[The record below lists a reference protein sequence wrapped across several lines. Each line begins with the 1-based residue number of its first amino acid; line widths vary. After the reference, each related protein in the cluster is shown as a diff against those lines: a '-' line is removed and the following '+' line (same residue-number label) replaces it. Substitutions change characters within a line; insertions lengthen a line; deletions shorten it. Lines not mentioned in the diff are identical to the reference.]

1 MRNQYMAKVL
11 FSNNLATNE
20 QVQEYWGRIT
30 KDKDIG
36 QVLCEAGLLD
46 KNMYEK
52 VLAYVKS
59 LEAKL
64 PPESK
69 TAKAP
74 EPPPAAPT
82 AAAKPAAP
90 IPTPAPKA
98 KPQVKKE
105 SESKEPSFIIEG
117 NSLYGDVSSTPIQV
131 EVISGLESTSITN
144 IQLKAEEKKEDEET
158 FALPDQFAIETGEG
172 EITVPD
178 SIDTSMSLVQI
189 LSFARKFSSTDI
201 YLYANRPI
209 VIRQSGVLHYAC
221 EMLIESNQ
229 LIQWLAEASR
239 GFVDG
244 KEPAVGKNFSKTFA
258 LKGAG
263 RARLSVTWVDVIP
276 YLAIRIIPL
285 ESVAFD
291 DLYLPAFCKDFLEIE
306 SGLVLIAGPSS
317 SGRSTTMTT
326 LAETIAKNK
335 WVYIQTIEK
344 PIERLLQNPNG
355 IIAQKEVGLHASS
368 GPQAIRTAINDGA
381 DVILFDHIE
390 KIEELMLLLQAANS
404 GALVFAVVSGNNIL
418 AILTR
423 LLDSVSDIQRSVL
436 AQSLADQLKGMI
448 VQHLVPVVDKQG
460 EVLAVEAMKTSPT
473 IANMIR
479 KGELSQIPAALSA
492 MKGSG
497 QTLDD
502 SLQKL
507 LESGYIEGIE
517 AWKRAFDSRRFAA
530 YRPSKKK

>member
-11 FSNNLATNE
+11 FSNNLISNE
-20 QVQEYWGRIT
+20 QIQTYWGKIS
-30 KDKDIG
+30 KDQDIG
-36 QVLCEAGLLD
+36 QVLCSAGLLE
-46 KNMYEK
+46 KKMYDK
-52 VLAYVKS
+52 VLAYVQS
-59 LEAKL
+59 LEQ
-64 PPESK
+64 
-69 TAKAP
+69 KASP
-74 EPPPAAPT
+74 VE
-82 AAAKPAAP
+82 KAAP
-90 IPTPAPKA
+90 IVEEKKPEKKINPKEIV
-98 KPQVKKE
+98 PQVPIKKVDPVDDKE
-105 SESKEPSFIIEG
+105 SSLKIEG
-117 NSLYGDVSSTPIQV
+117 NSLYGDVSSVPIQV
-131 EVISGLESTSITN
+131 EMVSGLESTSITN
-144 IQLKAEEKKEDEET
+144 IQLKAEDDPVEKEDG
-158 FALPDQFAIETGEG
+158 ALPDQFAIETGEG
-172 EITVPD
+172 EITIPE
-178 SIDTSMSLVQI
+178 SIEPSMSLAQI
-189 LSFARKFSSTDI
+189 LSFARKFNSTDI
-201 YLYANRPI
+201 YLYADSPI

-221 EMLIESNQ
+221 ETLIESNQ

-276 YLAIRIIPL
+276 YLAIRVIPL

-291 DLYLPAFCKDFLEIE
+291 DLFLPSFCKDFLELE

-368 GPQAIRTAINDGA
+368 GPQAIHTSINDGA
-381 DVILFDHIE
+381 DIILFDHLE
-390 KIEELMLLLQAANS
+390 TIEELGLLLQAANA

-423 LLDSVSDIQRSVL
+423 FLDSVPDIQRSVF
-436 AQSLADQLKGMI
+436 AQSLADQLKGVI

-473 IANMIR
+473 ITNMIR
-479 KGELSQIPAALSA
+479 KGEISQIPAALSA

-507 LESGYIEGIE
+507 VESGYIEGIE
-517 AWKRAFDSRRFAA
+517 AWKRAFDSRRFAS
-530 YRPSKKK
+530 YRPSKK